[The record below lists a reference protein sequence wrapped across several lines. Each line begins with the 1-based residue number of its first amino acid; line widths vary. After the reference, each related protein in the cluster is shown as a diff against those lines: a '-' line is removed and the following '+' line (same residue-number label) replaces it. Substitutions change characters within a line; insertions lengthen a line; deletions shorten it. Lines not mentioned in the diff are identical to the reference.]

1 MARDINEVWG
11 WIKDLIRRVSRL
23 ESGAKLENSSITGGR
38 MRFIGGILRL
48 DSGALLDLIG
58 EWRLKGP
65 GAITGDVY
73 SEGKWIQVGDYDF
86 TGDGDLAGIVD
97 LSGIFNLTGKFTS
110 GNVRIEGGK
119 IYVGAGGNLIVIDG
133 TTGKIIAGGMTIDPS
148 LNGGSVKFAGGP
160 EVYASGTQLSLYS
173 GLGAFIELNG
183 TMAKINGPGA
193 RWLEVNSTG
202 FKFVNL
208 PTKTAASTGLP
219 AGAMH
224 VDASGN
230 VFRIV

>member
-1 MARDINEVWG
+1 MAHDLNDLWG
-11 WIKDLIRRVSRL
+11 WIQKLIRRVSRL
-23 ESGAKLENSSITGGR
+23 ESGAMLENSSITGGR
-38 MRFIGGILRL
+38 MRFIGGLLRL
-48 DSGALLDLIG
+48 DSGALLELVG
-58 EWRLKGP
+58 QWRFFGN
-65 GAITGDVY
+65 GAITGDVVA
-73 SEGKWIQVGDYDF
+73 EGKWTQNGLWEF
-86 TGDGDLAGIVD
+86 NGDGDIFGDVD
-97 LSGIFNLTGKFTS
+97 LVGILKS
-110 GNVRIEGGK
+110 GNVRIEDGK
-119 IYVGAGGNLIVIDG
+119 IYVGVAGNLIVIDG
-133 TTGKIIAGGMTIDPS
+133 TTGKITAGAMTIDPS
-148 LNGGSVKFAGGP
+148 SKGGSVKFSGGP
-160 EVYASGTQLSLYS
+160 EVYASGAQLSLYS

-208 PTKTAASTGLP
+208 PTKTAAATGLT